1 MIKAG
6 IEEDREMIM
15 ARIIGGLH
23 KEIADIVELHHY
35 VEIEDL
41 VNMAMKVERQLYNKG
56 AVKTY
61 SKSKAKWGATW
72 SKFHEQRNDKV
83 LETPKHKDKGTFIHK
98 GTTNSSSFTSNPR
111 HRDLKCFKCQGLGH
125 IASECPNKRTMVLRG
140 KEIVSESDDDSIHS
154 SMPSLE
160 DASSDDE
167 DVEYHVK
174 RESLVV
180 RGVLNSNVKEE
191 SLEQRENIFH
201 TRCLIMGKMCS
212 MIIDGGSCA
221 DVASTTLI
229 DKLGLKCE
237 KHSAPYRL
245 QWLNDSGK
253 VKVTKQVVIAFSI
266 GKYEDEVICDVVPM
280 QASHLLLGR
289 PWQFDR
295 RVVHDG
301 YKNRYSFEHNGHK
314 FTLAPLSPKEVYL
327 DQMKLQNSSGG
338 SGSEGK
344 KNDERKEAIREKNQI
359 KGPLVCEKKEKS
371 EKKHCFYAKER
382 DLKSAYLGKRV
393 MILVHF
399 KEVYLTL
406 SDLNPDI
413 PSGFMSL
420 LQEFDDVFPDEVLTS
435 LPPLRG
441 IEHQIDFVP
450 GASNPNRPAYRS
462 NPEETKELQRQ
473 VVDLL
478 AKVVK
483 KDVGFKWGTEQ
494 ELAFNTLKDKLC
506 SAPILVLPDFNK
518 TFDIECDASGIG
530 IGAVLMQEKRPIAYF
545 SQKLNGA
552 QLRYSTYDKELYALV
567 RALDVWLHYLLPK
580 EFVIHTDHE
589 SLKHLKGQGKLN
601 KRHATWVEFINAFP
615 YVICYKEGKE
625 NIVADALSRR
635 YALITTLT
643 SKLLGFEQFKD
654 MYAIDADF
662 SDIYAA
668 CEKSTF
674 NKFYRHEGF
683 LFCGNRICVPICSVR
698 ELLVRESH
706 SGGLMGYFGVH
717 KTLDT
722 LSEHF
727 FWPHM
732 RKDVEKICSKC
743 IACKHAKS
751 KSMPHGLY
759 TPLPVPTH
767 PWTGI
772 SMDFVLGFPRT

>member
-1 MIKAG
+1 
-6 IEEDREMIM
+6 
-15 ARIIGGLH
+15 
-23 KEIADIVELHHY
+23 
-35 VEIEDL
+35 
-41 VNMAMKVERQLYNKG
+41 MAMKVERQLYNKG

-72 SKFHEQRNDKV
+72 SKFDEQRNDKV
-83 LETPKHKDKGTFIHK
+83 LETPKNKDKGTFIHK
-98 GTTNSSSFTSNPR
+98 GTINSSSFTSNPR

-167 DVEYHVK
+167 DVQYPIK
-174 RESLVV
+174 GESLVV
-180 RGVLNSNVKEE
+180 RRVLNSNVKEE

-221 DVASTTLI
+221 NVASTTLI

-237 KHSAPYRL
+237 KHPAPYRL
-245 QWLNDSGK
+245 QWL
-253 VKVTKQVVIAFSI
+253 TMA
-266 GKYEDEVICDVVPM
+266 
-280 QASHLLLGR
+280 
-289 PWQFDR
+289 R
-295 RVVHDG
+295 RVLHDG
-301 YKNRYSFEHNGHK
+301 YKNRYSFELNGHK
-314 FTLAPLSPKEVYL
+314 FTLAPLSLKEVYL

-344 KNDERKEAIREKNQI
+344 KNDERKEAIREKSQI
-359 KGPLVCEKKEKS
+359 KGPL
-371 EKKHCFYAKER
+371 
-382 DLKSAYLGKRV
+382 
-393 MILVHF
+393 
-399 KEVYLTL
+399 
-406 SDLNPDI
+406 
-413 PSGFMSL
+413 
-420 LQEFDDVFPDEVLTS
+420 EFDDVFPDEVPTG

-450 GASNPNRPAYRS
+450 GASIPNRPAYRS

-473 VVDLL
+473 VDDLL
-478 AKVVK
+478 AK
-483 KDVGFKWGTEQ
+483 EQ
-494 ELAFNTLKDKLC
+494 ELALNTLKDKLC
-506 SAPILVLPDFNK
+506 YAPILVLPDFNK
-518 TFDIECDASGIG
+518 TFEIECDASGIR

-545 SQKLNGA
+545 SEKLNGA
-552 QLRYSTYDKELYALV
+552 QLRYYTYDKELYALV
-567 RALDVWLHYLLPK
+567 RALDVWQHYLLPK

-601 KRHATWVEFINAFP
+601 KRHATWVEFIEAFP
-615 YVICYKEGKE
+615 YVICYKQGKE
-625 NIVADALSRR
+625 NIVADVLSRR

-668 CEKSTF
+668 CEKGAF
-674 NKFYRHEGF
+674 NKFYRLEGF
-683 LFCGNRICVPICSVR
+683 LFRGNRICVPICSVR

-706 SGGLMGYFGVH
+706 SGGLMGHFGVH

-727 FWPHM
+727 YWPHM

-743 IACKHAKS
+743 IACRHAKS

-759 TPLPVPTH
+759 TPLPIPTH
-767 PWTGI
+767 PWTDI
-772 SMDFVLGFPRT
+772 SMDFVLDGQTKVVNRTLGTLLRVVVGKNLKTWEDCLPFLEFAYNRTIHSSTGFSPFEIVYGFNLIIVLDLISLPLSDIASLDGEKQAETHWSHWRATQRSHYASGTNHKIESKKT